1 MQTGEFDQYSTGAR
15 HLISPPVTTALG
27 LTAAK
32 STQLTNSV
40 FSTIPQGKDFFPE
53 GAFLRNDQT
62 GQIELYSGGQG
73 HWVSIPV
80 GTKLGLGAAQV
91 ITISATQYNAITL
104 GNDYFP
110 EGMLIQNVQTG
121 EVDLYS
127 AGQRH
132 WISVPVAMQMKL
144 TASQLT
150 TISASQFNQI
160 SQGKD
165 YFPTGVYLQNQQT
178 GEISQ
183 YSGGVNHV
191 ISAPVASAMGLTAT
205 QLISVSPTQ
214 YSAISKGNDYFPEG
228 MFLQNNQS
236 GEIDQYS
243 GGQRHWVSSLEALA
257 AGLTPAQIVAIG
269 ADQFNAIPH
278 GSDFVAPPV
287 TQTLTSGTST
297 S

>member
-15 HLISPPVTTALG
+15 HLISPPVVTTLG

-32 STQLTNSV
+32 ATDLTNSV

-62 GQIELYSGGQG
+62 GQIVQYSGGQG
-73 HWVSIPV
+73 HWVSVPV

-127 AGQRH
+127 GGQRH
-132 WISVPVAMQMKL
+132 WISVPVATEMNL

-165 YFPTGVYLQNQQT
+165 YFPDGVYLQNQQT

-183 YSGGVNHV
+183 YSGGVNHMV
-191 ISAPVASAMGLTAT
+191 SAPVASAMGLTAT

-214 YSAISKGNDYFPEG
+214 YNAISKGNDYFPEG

-257 AGLTPAQIVAIG
+257 AGLTPAQVVDNRCRPVQRDSPRIRFRGPARH
-269 ADQFNAIPH
+269 ADLDQR
-278 GSDFVAPPV
+278 
-287 TQTLTSGTST
+287 
-297 S
+297 